1 VKYAYLY
8 ISYYIDSN
16 SASGIEVSWLLT
28 VSLINGTFAQ
38 ISKQAQPT
46 IKTHQL
52 KEGQSLN

>member
-1 VKYAYLY
+1 MKYAYLY

-38 ISKQAQPT
+38 LSLGFLRISQWLRT
-46 IKTHQL
+46 F
-52 KEGQSLN
+52 